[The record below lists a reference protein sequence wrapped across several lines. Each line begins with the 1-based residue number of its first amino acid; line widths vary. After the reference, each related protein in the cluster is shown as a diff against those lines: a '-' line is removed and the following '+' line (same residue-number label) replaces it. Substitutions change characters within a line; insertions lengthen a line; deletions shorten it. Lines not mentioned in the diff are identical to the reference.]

1 VFLIHID
8 RRHGDNLYP
17 AGELCQHRARQ
28 GGIRCGIRRR
38 SAVYDPYFIQTEF
51 EIIQSQLVLNSVI
64 DKLKLNVAWGKK
76 YLPVNR

>member
-1 VFLIHID
+1 MNDKLASLTHDRTTPTPFSSGFFGGVFDHID

-38 SAVYDPYFIQTEF
+38 SAV
-51 EIIQSQLVLNSVI
+51 LRSVFHPDGI
-64 DKLKLNVAWGKK
+64 
-76 YLPVNR
+76 